1 MASICR
7 ALVASDASRESHGT
21 HVNRYAPCSQ
31 VLFEV
36 PRKPTTDGAAAPMA
50 AAHLR
55 NRGGHGVMT
64 PQHEHVIVCKVDG
77 IAGVTR
83 SLDGREEHKRPAP
96 GSFTVV
102 PSGMTIGW
110 QVHGLDETLH
120 LYLSEA
126 SVNDFVAQ
134 HAELALA
141 PTLEPAFAL
150 HDPWLE
156 AFYRLLQ
163 AEMHGIDGGLLSLTL
178 FLAEAEHLLLRHLL
192 RRQPTMGRQASRVSP
207 LRPFLLE
214 RVRAFVQAHIGS
226 DISLGRLATEVN
238 MSPDH
243 FLRAFAAAV
252 GVTPYR
258 WVNHQRLDAAARLLM
273 QGELGIAEIAG
284 ALGYR
289 SASHFAAQFRLRF
302 QATPGQYRLARRSA
316 AHGT

>member
-1 MASICR
+1 
-7 ALVASDASRESHGT
+7 
-21 HVNRYAPCSQ
+21 
-31 VLFEV
+31 
-36 PRKPTTDGAAAPMA
+36 
-50 AAHLR
+50 
-55 NRGGHGVMT
+55 MT
-64 PQHEHVIVCKVDG
+64 PQHEHVIVCKLDG
-77 IAGVTR
+77 AAAVTR
-83 SLDGREEHKRPAP
+83 SLDGREELKRPGP

-102 PSGMTIGW
+102 PSGMTTGW
-110 QVHGLDETLH
+110 QVHGPDETLH

-126 SVNDFVAQ
+126 RVNDFVAQ
-134 HAELALA
+134 HTELTLA
-141 PTLEPAFAL
+141 STLEPAFAL

-192 RRQPTMGRQASRVSP
+192 RRKPTAGGRQSSRVSP

-214 RVRAFVQAHIGS
+214 RVRAFVQAHIGA
-226 DISLGRLATEVN
+226 DISLGRLASEVN

-289 SASHFAAQFRLRF
+289 STSHFAAQFRLRF
-302 QATPGQYRLARRSA
+302 QATPGQYRLARRGASHGA
-316 AHGT
+316 ADSPAASVGTKTRRLDDRSP